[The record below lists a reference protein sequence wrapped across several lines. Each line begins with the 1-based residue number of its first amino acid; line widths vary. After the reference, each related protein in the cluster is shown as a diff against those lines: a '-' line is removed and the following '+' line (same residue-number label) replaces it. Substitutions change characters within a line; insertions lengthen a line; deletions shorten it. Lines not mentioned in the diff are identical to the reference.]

1 MFIAHMFLAHMYDG
15 RMKSNAIVMTAAFA
29 AVAAIAA
36 TNVSG
41 ASAVYIMPMVGGLD
55 QYLALRL
62 TTGSVMQVVTD
73 PLKADVVLT
82 DRVGSGFDDRWK
94 ELYPPPP
101 APKSDDKDKSK
112 DKDEIFTL
120 QRPTSQ
126 PLARSRG
133 TIFLID
139 RSTRNVIWS
148 MYALPK
154 STGSDDLNRIADQIA
169 KELAKARKGKQ

>member
-1 MFIAHMFLAHMYDG
+1 MYDG
-15 RMKSNAIVMTAAFA
+15 GMKPSAILLTAAFA
-29 AVAAIAA
+29 AMAASAG
-36 TNVSG
+36 TNVAG
-41 ASAVYIMPMVGGLD
+41 ASAVYIMPMAGGLD

-62 TTGSVMQVVTD
+62 TTGNVMQVVTD

-82 DRVGSGFDDRWK
+82 DRVGAGFDDKWK

-112 DKDEIFTL
+112 DDVFTV
-120 QRPTSQ
+120 QRGASQ

-133 TIFLID
+133 AIFLID

-148 MYALPK
+148 TYARPK
-154 STGSDDLNRIADQIA
+154 STASDDLNHIADQIA
-169 KELAKARKGKQ
+169 KELAKARKAKQ